1 MIMSATEQQ
10 TDLAIQ
16 TAEGRELLALI
27 HANELDPDD
36 ADSLS
41 CCLFGRGL
49 EALPLELLRRIW
61 RSVKIDHEERDRR
74 ANPKPG
80 TCWQCGGN
88 TYTDSME
95 CRPCREGMTR
105 HRYARHEARAW
116 GGRGEGW

>member
-1 MIMSATEQQ
+1 MSATVQEQQ
-10 TDLAIQ
+10 TELAIQ

-27 HANELDPDD
+27 HTHELDPDD
-36 ADSLS
+36 AESL
-41 CCLFGRGL
+41 CECLFGRGL

-61 RSVKIDHEERDRR
+61 RSVKIAHEEREWR

-95 CRPCREGMTR
+95 CRACHEGVSQR
-105 HRYARHEARAW
+105 RYARHEAQAW